1 MIRSRLWAIRCKTYY
16 IKAPDALGWPYLTF
30 PTQKAAQEW
39 IATHKID
46 GVAVR
51 VAVVLK
57 EVL

>member
-1 MIRSRLWAIRCKTYY
+1 MLPIKLWAIRCKNYY
-16 IKAPDALGWPYLTF
+16 LKAPDALGWPYLTF

-51 VAVVLK
+51 VAVVMK